1 LELRRDGDEKEKDIA
16 PQRAGAATDEGDARA
31 TCPRDAEHITQKS
44 LEEISGVSQSAI
56 SSLKNGI
63 TLDNVTCATVARLA
77 IALNADMGWLVLG
90 KGDTIPK
97 LVADAKAGGVAVLD
111 EARSAPLVPH
121 PRKPSKARKRFPR
134 QA

>member
-1 LELRRDGDEKEKDIA
+1 MATKKKKTSHRNEPA
-16 PQRAGAATDEGDARA
+16 PPQMKGMPERLGRAM
-31 TCPRDAEHITQKS
+31 RDADHITQKS

-97 LVADAKAGGVAVLD
+97 LVADAKVGGVAVFD

-121 PRKPSKARKRFPR
+121 PRKPSKSRKRFPR

>member
-1 LELRRDGDEKEKDIA
+1 MATRKKKTSHRNEPA
-16 PQRAGAATDEGDARA
+16 PTQMKGMPERLMRAM
-31 TCPRDAEHITQKS
+31 RDAEHITQKS

-90 KGDTIPK
+90 KGDVIPK

-111 EARSAPLVPH
+111 EAQSAPLVPH
-121 PRKPSKARKRFPR
+121 PPKRPSKQRKRFPR
-134 QA
+134 RA